1 MRLSLLSIASKPL
14 PTLRPVL
21 KAVSDPTTVVK
32 VKVLAGTDTAAR
44 PVMTLVSKASLTKKT
59 DLFLLYLF
67 FFLND
72 KN

>member
-1 MRLSLLSIASKPL
+1 MKPSLLSIASKPL

-21 KAVSDPTTVVK
+21 KDVSDPTTVVK